1 MSSESRF
8 WPIQSEAQAYL
19 LGIFVGSFVDFREGD
34 IELDLRGGAKRVARL
49 FERLGIGRV
58 SVERGRVR
66 LRAKRLERDLENAGL
81 PLDAAWRL
89 PELPDPFRN
98 AFVRGLFDVAGEVPE
113 LADHAELYCTL
124 TLNSTLAEALSSHYA
139 GAEIAMRGSL
149 CTLTWHGVNAL
160 DTLGSLYDS
169 ATLFKKSRRRCY
181 LAWAGS
187 FPTRRAPD
195 LGLSFRWVAC
205 DPRAVAP
212 FKTRVSDSGY
222 DLTLI
227 REVKRFGSCVLY
239 GTGLQ
244 VAPPPGWYFDVVPR
258 SSIIKSG
265 YMVAN
270 SVGVIDRSYR
280 GEVMVPLVKVDPGAP
295 ELELPARVAQMIP
308 RPIVHMLA
316 ESSGSADTTQRGGG
330 GFGSTGG

>member
-1 MSSESRF
+1 
-8 WPIQSEAQAYL
+8 
-19 LGIFVGSFVDFREGD
+19 
-34 IELDLRGGAKRVARL
+34 
-49 FERLGIGRV
+49 
-58 SVERGRVR
+58 
-66 LRAKRLERDLENAGL
+66 
-81 PLDAAWRL
+81 
-89 PELPDPFRN
+89 
-98 AFVRGLFDVAGEVPE
+98 
-113 LADHAELYCTL
+113 
-124 TLNSTLAEALSSHYA
+124 
-139 GAEIAMRGSL
+139 MRGAL

-169 ATLFKKSRRRCY
+169 ATLFRKSRRRCY

-187 FPTRRAPD
+187 FPARRAPE
-195 LGLSFRWVAC
+195 LGLTFRWVAC
-205 DPRAVAP
+205 HPAAVAP
-212 FKTRVSDSGY
+212 LKTRVSDSGY

-280 GEVMVPLVKVDPGAP
+280 GEVMVPLVKVDPEAP

-308 RPIVHMLA
+308 RPVVHMLVEA
-316 ESSGSADTTQRGGG
+316 SGGADTTQRGGG
-330 GFGSTGG
+330 FGSTGG